1 MNKKIISIFY
11 PVQLFFNNFN
21 GSKKEEKRLKMS
33 LKDNG
38 GIILPLNHY
47 ALGNSGGEGIFYA
60 ENGI

>member
-33 LKDNG
+33 LKANR
-38 GIILPLNHY
+38 GIIHL
-47 ALGNSGGEGIFYA
+47 
-60 ENGI
+60 

>member
-1 MNKKIISIFY
+1 MKFNILSFFDLRDHFFIEKSMDIIG
-11 PVQLFFNNFN
+11 Q
-21 GSKKEEKRLKMS
+21 KRLKMS